1 MSKKCAAVNIELW
14 KPDSSPMLQR
24 SLLVLVGGVVV

>member
-1 MSKKCAAVNIELW
+1 MSKICAVVNIELW
-14 KPDSSPMLQR
+14 KPDSSPTLC